1 MTITKVYVASNGDIF
16 AEYDQESEYVKQAP
30 EVVAHAY
37 AMAIKLLEEGKATPC
52 EARPHKK
59 SLQGISY
66 YADGELL
73 GTAGVQISDHYT
85 TLSRYFYIARLSG
98 RTDVEKLGDQ
108 VYLSTGTA
116 VPLKEWAKAHGLS
129 LVTARQRAA
138 RGAFNTA
145 RKVGR
150 DWIIDF
156 DEELIDHRFKGSS

>member
-1 MTITKVYVASNGDIF
+1 MMS
-16 AEYDQESEYVKQAP
+16 AEMETRVRNFLGELVEAGTSEDPQVWFDD
-30 EVVAHAY
+30 
-37 AMAIKLLEEGKATPC
+37 LLQ
-52 EARPHKK
+52 
-59 SLQGISY
+59 QGISLDDLDY
-66 YADGELL
+66 DQFIEIFEEICASKHLVQPTVGDGLEN
-73 GTAGVQISDHYT
+73 APE
-85 TLSRYFYIARLSG
+85 G